1 GHRPERR
8 DERVPVV
15 DRPPRLVA
23 HEVRVDV
30 GDPEGAGPFEH
41 EAAANLVLAEGEV
54 ARARVEDDV
63 HRVERQGA
71 AGALDDPGVLT
82 DLEADSDRSA
92 VEAEIAE
99 GVALPRDGQLRALS
113 AGPWLEPAR
122 LVVEPVP
129 RQRLLGDEPLQAA
142 ISDQADRVVDGLA
155 QPHGETEA
163 RHQAPRR
170 RKELL

>member
-1 GHRPERR
+1 
-8 DERVPVV
+8 
-15 DRPPRLVA
+15 
-23 HEVRVDV
+23 
-30 GDPEGAGPFEH
+30 
-41 EAAANLVLAEGEV
+41 
-54 ARARVEDDV
+54 
-63 HRVERQGA
+63 
-71 AGALDDPGVLT
+71 
-82 DLEADSDRSA
+82 LEADSDRSA

-170 RKELL
+170 RKELLQHLQGGPRRVRRQERVFAPVTGDAELG